1 MKTQQQVLRD
11 ALTLVLGTTP
21 VKGQLSITPEQRELV
36 ADEMMKTYDV
46 EWTIKSEVA
55 KSDPRRYIVGEKST
69 DLIQSWTFKHL
80 TSAEKKA
87 KAEAKSGAVVGVSE
101 APAVGMSKLQEIKVA
116 LESGLISKEQ
126 ASELTL
132 ALLAA

>member
-1 MKTQQQVLRD
+1 MKSQQQVLKE

-21 VKGQLSITPEQRELV
+21 VKGQLVITGEQRELV
-36 ADEMMKTYDV
+36 ANEMMKTYDV

-87 KAEAKSGAVVGVSE
+87 KAEAKSGVAE
-101 APAVGMSKLQEIKVA
+101 AAPAMGMSKLQEIKVA